1 MLSRNSVIAIL
12 IVSGLAIAAVSAS
25 AQGRL
30 QTSPRQGGTPAIGGI
45 TTAPAM
51 NCVAGFNKTKEQ
63 KDNEGQTFLLE
74 CTTPT
79 ITCPTSQKYPQVLM
93 KNELNYSDKPVQFRY
108 TCTYFFP
115 EG

>member
-1 MLSRNSVIAIL
+1 
-12 IVSGLAIAAVSAS
+12 
-25 AQGRL
+25 
-30 QTSPRQGGTPAIGGI
+30 
-45 TTAPAM
+45 M
-51 NCVAGFNKTKEQ
+51 NCAAGFNKTKEQ

-108 TCTYFFP
+108 TCNYYFP